1 MVKRIQLK
9 EKNFVMHH
17 FQYKDNELYAE
28 DVAVKEIVAKV
39 GSPVY
44 IYSQATL
51 ERHFKVMDEALAAV
65 PHTICYSV
73 KANSNL
79 AILKNFVNLG
89 GGLDIVSG
97 GELFRALKAGVD
109 PRKVVYSGVGKKDD
123 EIEYALTN
131 DILMFNV
138 ESEQELDRINEIA
151 GHLGRKAGIAIR
163 VNPDVD
169 PETHPYIS
177 TGLRKAKFGIN
188 IERSLAQ
195 YQRANE
201 MKNLEILGIDC
212 HIGSQLTKVAPF
224 VDAIK
229 KLKRLI
235 VGLNEMGIN
244 ISYFDMGGGLG
255 IRYSEEEPPL
265 PAAYGQ
271 AIALETKGLGLHLLV
286 EPGRNL
292 VGNAGILVGKCL
304 YTKKGEENNF
314 VIIDVA
320 MNDLARPS
328 LYGSYHGVQAV
339 SMDQGGTIVADI
351 VGPICESGDFLA
363 KDREIP
369 NFKQGDLVA
378 FMSAG
383 AYGFSMS
390 SNYNSRPRVAEV
402 MVKGDRLEVIRERET
417 WDDLIRGERFPS
429 FLD

>member
-1 MVKRIQLK
+1 
-9 EKNFVMHH
+9 MHH
-17 FQYKDNELYAE
+17 FQYKGNELYAE
-28 DVAVKEIVAKV
+28 DVAVRDIVAKV

-51 ERHFKVMDEALAAV
+51 ERHFRAMDQAFAAV

-79 AILKNFVNLG
+79 AVLKTFISLG
-89 GGLDIVSG
+89 GGVDIVSG
-97 GELFRALKAGVD
+97 GELFRALKAGAE
-109 PRKVVYSGVGKKDD
+109 PRKVVYSGVGKKDE
-123 EIEYALTN
+123 EIEYALTAG
-131 DILMFNV
+131 ILMFNV

-151 GHLGRKAGIAIR
+151 GRLGKKAGIAIR

-169 PETHPYIS
+169 PQTHPYIS
-177 TGLRKAKFGIN
+177 TGLKKAKFGIN

-195 YQRANE
+195 YQRAKE
-201 MKNLEILGIDC
+201 MKNLEIIGIDC
-212 HIGSQLTKVAPF
+212 HIGSQLTKVSPF

-235 VGLNEMGIN
+235 DGLTGMGIRLQ
-244 ISYFDMGGGLG
+244 YFDLGGGLG
-255 IRYSEEEPPL
+255 IRYSDEEPPL
-265 PAAYGQ
+265 PAEYGQ
-271 AIALETKGLGLHLLV
+271 AIADETKELGLHLLF

-304 YTKKGEENNF
+304 YTKQGEEKNF
-314 VIIDVA
+314 VIVDAA
-320 MNDLARPS
+320 MNDLARPA

-339 SMDQGGTIVADI
+339 RQDQEGTIVADI

-369 NFKQGDLVA
+369 NFRQGDQIA

-383 AYGFSMS
+383 AYGFTMS

-402 MVKGDRLEVIRERET
+402 MVKGDSFAVVRERET
-417 WDDLIRGERFPS
+417 WDDLVRGENIPS
-429 FLD
+429 FL

>member
-1 MVKRIQLK
+1 
-9 EKNFVMHH
+9 
-17 FQYKDNELYAE
+17 
-28 DVAVKEIVAKV
+28 
-39 GSPVY
+39 
-44 IYSQATL
+44 
-51 ERHFKVMDEALAAV
+51 MDEAFAAI

-79 AILKNFVNLG
+79 AVLKNFINLG
-89 GGLDIVSG
+89 GGVDIVSG

-109 PRKVVYSGVGKKDD
+109 PWKVVYSGVGKMDD
-123 EIEYALTN
+123 EIEYALTTN
-131 DILMFNV
+131 ILMFNV

-151 GHLGRKAGIAIR
+151 GRLEKRAGIAIR

-177 TGLRKAKFGIN
+177 TGLKKAKFGVN

-195 YQRANE
+195 YQRAKE

-224 VDAIK
+224 VDAIG

-235 VGLNEMGIN
+235 SCLKEIGIN
-244 ISYFDMGGGLG
+244 LTYFDLGGGLG
-255 IRYSEEEPPL
+255 IRYGEEEPPL
-265 PAAYGQ
+265 PAEYGQ
-271 AIALETKGLGLHLLV
+271 AVTKETKALGLHLLF

-304 YTKKGEENNF
+304 FTKTGEEKSF
-314 VIIDVA
+314 VIIDAA

-339 SMDQGGTIVADI
+339 RKDQEGTIIADI

-390 SNYNSRPRVAEV
+390 SNYNSRPRVTEV
-402 MVKGDRLEVIRERET
+402 MVRGDRFEVIRERET
-417 WDDLIRGERFPS
+417 LDDLIRGEKIPS
-429 FLD
+429 FL